1 MSLSNAVCRIQASLN
16 TAAGYRIADTKELN
30 SRELESRELRAFG
43 SQEADQW
50 TKREG
55 TK

>member
-1 MSLSNAVCRIQASLN
+1 MPYTSIPGYGCRIPD
-16 TAAGYRIADTKELN
+16 TDTKELK